1 MRIAITGGPNT
12 GKTTLAG
19 TMADGVT
26 VVHGDDFI
34 GLGWSQSSQALADEM
49 VRPGPWIAEGVQ
61 VPRALRKMLE
71 AEPRTKPCDRL
82 IVLGVPHREQSEG
95 QRRMSL
101 GVDTVLRE
109 IWPRLMAMG
118 VECFAY
124 SDSDTAR
131 IVWEQAHPLTAAE
144 RQAQL
149 VAARDIR

>member
-34 GLGWSQSSQALADEM
+34 GLGWSQASQALADEM
-49 VRPGPWIAEGVQ
+49 AKPGPWVAEGVQ

-71 AEPRTKPCDRL
+71 AAPRTKPCDRL
-82 IVLGVPHREQSEG
+82 IVLTTPHVETSDG

-109 IWPRLMAMG
+109 IVPQLRGLN
-118 VECFAY
+118 VE
-124 SDSDTAR
+124 
-131 IVWEQAHPLTAAE
+131 IE
-144 RQAQL
+144 
-149 VAARDIR
+149 IR